1 MECFAMYISRKILS
15 LVKVWEKLE
24 RDIFLLIT
32 VGAWKIRLISS
43 KIKRSCLEIRFP
55 YTRKYLYIIY
65 S

>member
-1 MECFAMYISRKILS
+1 MEYFAMYISRKILS

-24 RDIFLLIT
+24 QDIFLLIT

-43 KIKRSCLEIRFP
+43 KIKRSCLEICFP
-55 YTRKYLYIIY
+55 YKRKYLYIIY